1 MLGPMMNIARIPKGG
16 RNFESL
22 GEDPFLAGELAY

>member
-1 MLGPMMNIARIPKGG
+1 MMNIARIPIGG

-22 GEDPFLAGELAY
+22 GEDPYLAGEMAV

>member
-1 MLGPMMNIARIPKGG
+1 MMNIARIPKAG

-22 GEDPFLAGELAY
+22 GEDPYLSGEMAV